1 MIFRQQGKVIM
12 AITLDKTA
20 SGKMTLEEFFNYDDA
35 TDALYEFEDG
45 ELLLMTAESEINR
58 RIAMFILVCFVQL
71 GIPAYR
77 LSMKTEIVT
86 TGSRVRVPDLVV
98 FSEELAT
105 AMEGA
110 KRSTVM
116 PEMPPPL
123 LVVEVVSQ
131 CVARV
136 PRVEATDEPVRVSPN
151 QSSRDYRYKRSE
163 YAARSISE
171 YWIVDPI
178 REQVTV
184 LEWVEGF
191 YEEKVYAGDS
201 AIASLVF
208 ADLKLSAVQVLHCH

>member
-1 MIFRQQGKVIM
+1 
-12 AITLDKTA
+12 
-20 SGKMTLEEFFNYDDA
+20 MTLEEFFNYDDG
-35 TDALYEFEDG
+35 TDAMYEFEDG

-71 GIPAYR
+71 GISAYR
-77 LSMKTEIVT
+77 LSMKTEIIT

-123 LVVEVVSQ
+123 LVVEVVS
-131 CVARV
+131 
-136 PRVEATDEPVRVSPN
+136 PN

-163 YAARSISE
+163 YAARGITE

-178 REQVTV
+178 QQQVTV

-191 YEEKVYAGDS
+191 YEEKVYLGDS

-208 ADLKLSAVQVLHCH
+208 ADLKLTAVQVLQCH

>member
-1 MIFRQQGKVIM
+1 MMFLPEGKVIM
-12 AITLDKTA
+12 AITFDKAA
-20 SGKMTLEEFFNYDDA
+20 SGNMTLEEFFNYDDG

-45 ELLLMTAESEINR
+45 ELVLMTAESEINR

-123 LVVEVVSQ
+123 LVVEVVS
-131 CVARV
+131 
-136 PRVEATDEPVRVSPN
+136 PN

-163 YAARSISE
+163 YAARGIAE

-178 REQVTV
+178 QQRVTV

-191 YEEKVYAGDS
+191 YEEKVYLGDS
-201 AIASLVF
+201 AITTLVF
-208 ADLKLSAVQVLHCH
+208 ADLKLTAAQILQG

>member
-1 MIFRQQGKVIM
+1 MMFLPEGKVIM
-12 AITLDKTA
+12 AITFDKAA
-20 SGKMTLEEFFNYDDA
+20 SGNMTLEEFFNYDDG

-58 RIAMFILVCFVQL
+58 RITMFILVCFVQL

-77 LSMKTEIVT
+77 LSMKTEIMT

-123 LVVEVVSQ
+123 LVVEVVS
-131 CVARV
+131 
-136 PRVEATDEPVRVSPN
+136 PN

-163 YAARSISE
+163 YAARGIFE

-178 REQVTV
+178 QQRVTV

-191 YEEKVYAGDS
+191 YEEKVYLGDS

-208 ADLKLSAVQVLHCH
+208 ADLKLTAVQVLQCH

>member
-1 MIFRQQGKVIM
+1 M
-12 AITLDKTA
+12 AITLDKA
-20 SGKMTLEEFFNYDDA
+20 APQKMTLEEFFNYDDG
-35 TDALYEFEDG
+35 TDAIYEFEDG
-45 ELLLMTAESEINR
+45 DLLLMTAESEINR
-58 RIAMFILVCFVQL
+58 RIAMFILVYFVQL

-123 LVVEVVSQ
+123 LVVEVVS
-131 CVARV
+131 
-136 PRVEATDEPVRVSPN
+136 PN

-163 YAARSISE
+163 YAARGVAE

-178 REQVTV
+178 LQQVTV

-191 YEEKVYAGDS
+191 YEEKVYLGDS
-201 AIASLVF
+201 EIASLVF
-208 ADLKLSAVQVLHCH
+208 ANLKLSVVQVLQG